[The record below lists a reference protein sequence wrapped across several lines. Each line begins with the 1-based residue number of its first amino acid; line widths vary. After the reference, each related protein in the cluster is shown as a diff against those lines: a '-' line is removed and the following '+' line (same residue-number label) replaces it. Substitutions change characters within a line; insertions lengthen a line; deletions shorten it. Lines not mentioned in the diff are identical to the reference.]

1 MEGDVLACRRSA
13 HSALLDITLW
23 PLRCSN
29 GHSLIRSSSFLV
41 AEVGPRG
48 VGQAQASF
56 DRWDSTGREPGQAG
70 GHLSWGRSQG
80 VGRSGWAC
88 DAREVQNAPAL
99 TLGFSPGGS
108 AYIGIQYVGSS
119 RGLAG
124 ILPPGAAPRA
134 SSGVG
139 SAPVAMCPWATH
151 CSSLASVSSLQVQL
165 RSGPGGL

>member
-1 MEGDVLACRRSA
+1 MLACRRSA
-13 HSALLDITLW
+13 HSALLDITLR

-70 GHLSWGRSQG
+70 GHLSLG
-80 VGRSGWAC
+80 VRELREVGGLVMP
-88 DAREVQNAPAL
+88 REVQNAPAL

-108 AYIGIQYVGSS
+108 AYIGTQ
-119 RGLAG
+119 
-124 ILPPGAAPRA
+124 
-134 SSGVG
+134 
-139 SAPVAMCPWATH
+139 
-151 CSSLASVSSLQVQL
+151 
-165 RSGPGGL
+165 